1 MSTLNNDN
9 SLLETGLSTTVSGV
23 ALGINALLLQ
33 TTSATTSEESVVTPG
48 SLGFYEG
55 AANATAF
62 PVYTLVN
69 STAEDSLCGNSGE
82 IVGGTSL
89 VASSAVILKIVD
101 GSETYDE
108 KGILDAILGILRN
121 DGSHNDVQYNK
132 VDIQAERIYNA
143 ITKEEETGTII
154 TKEEEVAEL
163 LEDIY
168 TMFESKEDLI
178 VALETYRNVLTELEE
193 KDNVKKRILKVESNS
208 HN

>member
-1 MSTLNNDN
+1 MSTLNSDN
-9 SLLETGLSTTVSGV
+9 SLLETGISTTAGV
-23 ALGINALLLQ
+23 IALGINALLLQ

-89 VASSAVILKIVD
+89 AATATAISPITS
-101 GSETYDE
+101 GSEGGPVVVLVELID
-108 KGILDAILGILRN
+108 
-121 DGSHNDVQYNK
+121 DGSHNNVQYNK

-154 TKEEEVAEL
+154 TKEEVVAEI

-193 KDNVKKRILKVESNS
+193 KDNIKKRILKVESNS

>member
-23 ALGINALLLQ
+23 VLGINALLLQ
-33 TTSATTSEESVVTPG
+33 TTSATTSEESVITPG

-89 VASSAVILKIVD
+89 AATATAISPITS
-101 GSETYDE
+101 GSEGGPVVVLVELID
-108 KGILDAILGILRN
+108 
-121 DGSHNDVQYNK
+121 DGSHNNVQYNK

>member
-1 MSTLNNDN
+1 MIILDNDN
-9 SLLETGLSTTVSGV
+9 TSLDTSLGTAIESAMFGV
-23 ALGINALLLQ
+23 GTLLFQ

-55 AANATAF
+55 AANATAV

-69 STAEDSLCGNSGE
+69 STAEDSLCGNSGD
-82 IVGGTSL
+82 IVGGTFL
-89 VASSAVILKIVD
+89 VATAGPTATTISPIT
-101 GSETYDE
+101 SESEEGPVVVLVELID
-108 KGILDAILGILRN
+108 
-121 DGSHNDVQYNK
+121 DGSHNNVQYNK